1 MTDKELIKAKEILRE
16 NHINAHPIEFWERK
30 NYYKVAYMTYTGEC
44 YIKGFS
50 K

>member
-1 MTDKELIKAKEILRE
+1 MTDKELIKAKAILRE
-16 NHINAHPIEFWERK
+16 NHINAYPVEFWERK
-30 NYYKVAYMTYTGEC
+30 DYYKVAYITYAGEC

>member
-1 MTDKELIKAKEILRE
+1 MTNKELIKAKGILKE

-30 NYYKVAYMTYTGEC
+30 DYYKVAYMTYAGEC